1 MFDILE
7 KVYNSSWKSLR
18 LARREAA
25 EGLKPHTIK
34 KPPPSTCR
42 KPQCKSQTRLC
53 TTVLWVT
60 QWHKPQ
66 GELSTNWEAGGWLLS
81 VSEITHLG
89 TTSRSALVDTTH
101 KSIQINIKKVLGE
114 QEGSMPHSRLN
125 PREWRQSHITVI
137 SFWLLFYEMEFYVA
151 QAGLE

>member
-1 MFDILE
+1 M
-7 KVYNSSWKSLR
+7 
-18 LARREAA
+18 
-25 EGLKPHTIK
+25 
-34 KPPPSTCR
+34 
-42 KPQCKSQTRLC
+42 
-53 TTVLWVT
+53 
-60 QWHKPQ
+60 
-66 GELSTNWEAGGWLLS
+66 
-81 VSEITHLG
+81 SEITHLG

-125 PREWRQSHITVI
+125 LRERRQSHITVI